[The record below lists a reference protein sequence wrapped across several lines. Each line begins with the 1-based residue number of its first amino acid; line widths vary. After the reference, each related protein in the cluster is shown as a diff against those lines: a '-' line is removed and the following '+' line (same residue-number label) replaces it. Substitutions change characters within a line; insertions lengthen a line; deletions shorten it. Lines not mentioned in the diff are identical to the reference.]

1 MMLAVILLFF
11 FGIAIGS
18 FLNVVIL
25 RYTPEK
31 RVLDRKVL
39 GGRSRCPHCGH
50 VLRAGELV
58 PVISFLIQK
67 GRCRTCGHRLSLQY
81 PLVELA
87 GAAIFSL
94 LPLFL
99 NAAYGMSN
107 GIFFAAAAPLW
118 YYGLV
123 ACWVLAFLAWITI
136 IAIDLR
142 HYIIPNELNAFLL
155 VLGVVIS
162 ALLAMHAQAIF
173 PFRTS
178 FLRNYVLLFSF
189 SQSVLVNHLIGM
201 IFGGAFF
208 ALLVAVSRGRG
219 MGLGDV
225 KLMFASG
232 LVLGWPD
239 IAISTIIS
247 FVLGGIFGGVLLL
260 LKQKSMKDRIPF
272 APFLVLGFF
281 LTVFFGFAIVR
292 GYFGLFGL

>member
-1 MMLAVILLFF
+1 MLATILLFF
-11 FGIAIGS
+11 FGLAIGS
-18 FLNVVIL
+18 FLNVVIF

-31 RVLDRKVL
+31 RVIDRKVL

-50 VLRAGELV
+50 VLSAGELV
-58 PVISFLIQK
+58 PVVSFLIQR
-67 GRCRTCGHRLSLQY
+67 GRCRRCKHRLSLQY

-99 NAAYGMSN
+99 NSVYGVSN
-107 GIFFAAAAPLW
+107 IIFFAAAAPLW

-123 ACWVLAFLAWITI
+123 AAWVCAFLAWVVI

-142 HYIIPNELNAFLL
+142 HYVIPNELNAFLL
-155 VLGVVIS
+155 LVGVVIT
-162 ALLAMHAQAIF
+162 ALLAAHAPDIF

-178 FLRNYVLLFSF
+178 FVRNYVLLFSF
-189 SQSVLVNHLIGM
+189 SNSVLVNHVIGM
-201 IFGGAFF
+201 AFGGAFF
-208 ALLVAVSRGRG
+208 ALLVALSRGRG
-219 MGLGDV
+219 IGVGDV
-225 KLMFASG
+225 KLMLVSG

-239 IAISTIIS
+239 IALSTIVS
-247 FVLGGIFGGVLLL
+247 FVLGGLFGGMLLL
-260 LKQKSMKDRIPF
+260 LKQKSMKDKIPF